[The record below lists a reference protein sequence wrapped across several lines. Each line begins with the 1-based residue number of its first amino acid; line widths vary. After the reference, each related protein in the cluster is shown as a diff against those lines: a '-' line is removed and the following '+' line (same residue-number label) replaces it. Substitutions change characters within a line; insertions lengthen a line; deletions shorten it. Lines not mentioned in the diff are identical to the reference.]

1 MRRAALGR
9 AIATTCVLL
18 SVGAS
23 VSAMPAGPV
32 NPASMAVNEAP
43 AAQPAKPARPALPRP
58 PAASGV
64 QAGGAQAGLT
74 PPDGGT
80 SAAGEVLSMA
90 APLAVVIAVIVI
102 AAAVFR
108 KVARMNTGLA
118 ASLGAAGKSPAGVVE
133 VLGRYPAARGHSLV
147 LLKLDRRVLLLSHAL
162 PVKGC
167 SGGFSTLCELRDADE
182 VAGLLSKVAE
192 AEEGSWHNRFKDIV
206 SKLEREAD
214 PATVAG
220 PTAGRTVKRTAEGD
234 QVELWNAD
242 APAEAIRPVG
252 GAGLRNQLAGL
263 WASRG
268 GRSDGAKG
276 GGR

>member
-1 MRRAALGR
+1 MRRTASGR
-9 AIATTCVLL
+9 VIATTCVLL
-18 SVGAS
+18 SIGAS
-23 VSAMPAGPV
+23 VSAMPSGGA
-32 NPASMAVNEAP
+32 ASSSAVSQP
-43 AAQPAKPARPALPRP
+43 QTAQPARPARPALPRP
-58 PAASGV
+58 PAAVVGQS
-64 QAGGAQAGLT
+64 AAAQTGTA
-74 PPDGGT
+74 PADGGT
-80 SAAGEVLSMA
+80 SATGEVLSMA

-108 KVARMNTGLA
+108 KLARMNTGLA
-118 ASLGAAGKSPAGVVE
+118 ASLGAAGKSPAGVLE

-182 VAGLLSKVAE
+182 VAGLLGKVAE
-192 AEEGSWHNRFKDIV
+192 ADEGSWHNRFKDIV
-206 SKLEREAD
+206 SKLERESD
-214 PATVAG
+214 PATAG
-220 PTAGRTVKRTAEGD
+220 RSTAGRTVKRTAEGD

-252 GAGLRNQLAGL
+252 GSGLRSQLAGL

-268 GRSDGAKG
+268 DRSDGAKG